1 MINDPLVHLLHSI
14 IVGLLLYL
22 VFRYIMLFKEH
33 PAIVSAM
40 LIAAI
45 FLIYLITLD
54 FFPCGFT
61 NIDIFVVGFIPYY
74 LWVSYLKLCNFIFYE
89 N

>member
-33 PAIVSAM
+33 PARVSAM

-45 FLIYLITLD
+45 FLIYLIL
-54 FFPCGFT
+54 
-61 NIDIFVVGFIPYY
+61 
-74 LWVSYLKLCNFIFYE
+74 FYE
-89 N
+89 IKDVMKGNSKLLKN